1 MDPQAMA
8 ALVEAAR
15 MAEGSGADW
24 VWPVVVGTMLAS
36 TFLAT
41 PLGIAVRWVWGRFEA
56 TEARLNKADE
66 RAQACEARDA
76 ECQRALAE
84 VRQEVRW
91 MRHDLLQRG
100 GSVPDAG
107 E

>member
-1 MDPQAMA
+1 MDPQTMA

-15 MAEGSGADW
+15 AAEEGGADW
-24 VWPVVVGTMLAS
+24 VWPVVVAVTL
-36 TFLAT
+36 LAT
-41 PLGIAVRWVWGRFEA
+41 PLGAAVRWAWARFQALEV
-56 TEARLNKADE
+56 RLDKTDE

-76 ECQRALAE
+76 ECQRSLAE

-91 MRHDLLQRG
+91 MRHDLLARG
-100 GSVPDAG
+100 GTMPDAG

>member
-1 MDPQAMA
+1 
-8 ALVEAAR
+8 
-15 MAEGSGADW
+15 

-36 TFLAT
+36 TMLAT
-41 PLGIAVRWVWGRFEA
+41 PLGVAVRWVWARFQALEV
-56 TEARLNKADE
+56 RLDKSDE

-100 GSVPDAG
+100 GTVPDAG